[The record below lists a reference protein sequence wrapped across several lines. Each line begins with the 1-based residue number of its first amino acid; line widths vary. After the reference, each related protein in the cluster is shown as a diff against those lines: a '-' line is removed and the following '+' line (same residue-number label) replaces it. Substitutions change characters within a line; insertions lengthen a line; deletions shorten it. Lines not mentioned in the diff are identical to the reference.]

1 MARECGTA
9 SLASVRDENRT
20 VPATGAVPF
29 GDDLTSSAALSLS
42 HCQPWLSSQ
51 CPSLL
56 SLPPS
61 LVFGSESTPVDEGD
75 SLGPDIGNNAGETS
89 VSESEIQPQSVWNNT
104 SATRS
109 SENVDDLRTR
119 EHAEEVVYARSGG
132 LYSMLPDA
140 DDLAFGPRSDL
151 LTDLAMPASF
161 TPPSDFSVVYAGVI
175 DMPDLGLLDVDN
187 QKHISPAMTMW
198 LRDDSDFLKY
208 KLSHCRRA

>member
-20 VPATGAVPF
+20 VPATAAAPF
-29 GDDLTSSAALSLS
+29 GDDLTSSAAFPLS
-42 HCQPWLSSQ
+42 HCQPWVSCQ

-61 LVFGSESTPVDEGD
+61 LVFGSESTSIDEGD
-75 SLGPDIGNNAGETS
+75 SLGPDTSNNAGGTS

-104 SATRS
+104 YATRS

-119 EHAEEVVYARSGG
+119 ENAEEVVYAHTGG
-132 LYSMLPDA
+132 LYLTLPDA
-140 DDLAFGPRSDL
+140 ADFVSGSPSDL
-151 LTDLAMPASF
+151 LSDMAMPASF
-161 TPPSDFSVVYAGVI
+161 VGVAYAGAI
-175 DMPDLGLLDVDN
+175 DTPDPEVLVVEH
-187 QKHISPAMTMW
+187 QKHISPTMAMW

-208 KLSHCRRA
+208 KLSHGRRA